1 MPTTTYMV
9 VDPRH
14 DHSMRIPR
22 PDRTA
27 MLGTPN
33 ACNSCHTDKTAT
45 WAQDA
50 IRSWFPTP
58 NPGAQDFAE
67 AFERGE
73 LGAPGA
79 QKALQSIA
87 AAGSTSAIARAS
99 AIGRLSRYP
108 SLDVLNMAAQA
119 LKIEDPLVRS
129 AAIQVIAGAD
139 TATRRTLLVP
149 LLRDKTK
156 LVRMDAARA
165 LVGDAQPV
173 LPADEAIALQKA
185 LEEYV
190 EAQLFNAE
198 RPEAHANLGS
208 LYRAQG
214 KLQEARAAFELAIKI
229 DPAFLAAFV
238 SLAEIARS
246 QGDEREAE
254 AILRQALLKDV
265 GAGMIHHAL
274 GLSLIRQKRT
284 AEALTSLAS
293 AAEVTPEDPL
303 FIYVLAIAQHD
314 TGKRDEAIA
323 TLSRALVRHPYD
335 RDILWALASYEFEAR
350 DYSAAL
356 KRAELL
362 LELEPERADVV
373 QLVGALKRQM
383 K

>member
-45 WAQDA
+45 LAQDA
-50 IRSWFPTP
+50 IRSWYPTP
-58 NPGAQDFAE
+58 KPGAQDFAE
-67 AFERGE
+67 AYERGDI
-73 LGAPGA
+73 GAPGA

-87 AAGSTSAIARAS
+87 AAGSASAIARAS
-99 AIGRLSRYP
+99 ALARLSRYP

-129 AAIQVIAGAD
+129 AAIQVIAVAD

-165 LVGDAQPV
+165 LVGDAQLE
-173 LPADEAIALQKA
+173 LPAGEAEWLQMALQ
-185 LEEYV
+185 EYV

-198 RPEAHANLGS
+198 RPETHANLGA

-214 KLQEARAAFELAIKI
+214 KLTEARAAFELATKI
-229 DPAFLAAFV
+229 DPPFSAAFV

-265 GAGMIHHAL
+265 GSGMIHHAL

-284 AEALTSLAS
+284 TEALTSLTS
-293 AAEVTPEDPL
+293 AAEATPEDPR

-323 TLSRALVRHPYD
+323 TLNRALARHPYD

-356 KRAELL
+356 KSAEFL
-362 LELEPERADVV
+362 LELEPERADVA
-373 QLVGALKRQM
+373 QLVGALKRQV